1 MVNIDIKMKVV
12 EMGNII
18 DQYTFHFSLA
28 INATLYYQISK
39 TYLLSNSHFSMHLM
53 PITPKIP
60 IFSCYKTMFKT
71 NKLKKYISSILI
83 SPL

>member
-1 MVNIDIKMKVV
+1 MINIDIKMKVV

-18 DQYTFHFSLA
+18 DLYTFNFSSA
-28 INATLYYQISK
+28 INATYYEISK
-39 TYLLSNSHFSMHLM
+39 TYFLSNSHLSMYLM
-53 PITPKIP
+53 PITPKIAS
-60 IFSCYKTMFKT
+60 FSCYKTMFKT